1 MMKNGVGGFKHSRHG
16 RLGFTL
22 LEMTIVLFLIGV
34 TAAIAIP
41 KLSQSAEQ
49 GKSHACATDQEA
61 LRAGLESYH
70 AAHGTYPNG
79 TDVQAIIAAL
89 QNDGAI
95 GEVAC
100 PSGGQW
106 EISLQYGTNQT
117 GAAGEN
123 PLDDTA
129 VVRCTVHG
137 ELHGTQI
144 HPDADGE

>member
-1 MMKNGVGGFKHSRHG
+1 MKNSGVGHRRRGRT

-22 LEMTIVLFLIGV
+22 LEMTIVLFLIGI

-49 GKSHACATDQEA
+49 GKSRACATDQEA
-61 LRAGLESYH
+61 LRAALESYH
-70 AAHGTYPNG
+70 AAHGSYPNG
-79 TDVQAIIAAL
+79 TDAQAIIAAL

-106 EISLQYGTNQT
+106 EISLQYGSGQT

-129 VVRCTVHG
+129 TVRCTVHG
-137 ELHGTQI
+137 ELYGTQI
-144 HPDADGE
+144 HPDANGE